1 MEVVSSYPAPASSA
15 LKAARPSAMVR
26 GGALDALRF
35 LASFLI
41 VLYHFGAE
49 APVRLWLFHPVF
61 ARGYLATDFFLMLS
75 GYVLGRAYGR
85 GVAAGTVSGPEF
97 LRRRLTRIWPGHL
110 MMLGCFAVFV
120 LLAEAVDLPSIH
132 PEQYRWTAFLMQAPL
147 ISAWGFE
154 GGDGWNMPTWSL
166 SALAV
171 CYAVFPLVWRGQAK
185 VRSAWLVLGV
195 ALALLVGA
203 DQLYRQIL
211 ARPLYDIPFHPGV
224 LRAVPLFV
232 VGMALARVTT
242 ASPLSAKAAK
252 VLGWSAGAL
261 LVGLQIL
268 GRFDTAS
275 IFAIAAIILACGS
288 RPVARPSA
296 TMEWGAKLSFSL
308 FLTHA
313 LTGAIL
319 YGALHHLITV
329 TPIPLGVQWVMW
341 ATGFPLALAV
351 AYAFDRYADQPVQA
365 WLQSQ
370 IRARRAP
377 RPEPAPSA

>member
-1 MEVVSSYPAPASSA
+1 MDVVSAPSQTRAAASAA
-15 LKAARPSAMVR
+15 LVR
-26 GGALDALRF
+26 GGALDSLRF

-49 APVRLWLFHPVF
+49 SPIRLWLLHPVF

-85 GVAAGTVSGPEF
+85 GVGDGSVSGPQF

-110 MMLGCFAVFV
+110 IMLAFFAVFV

-147 ISAWGFE
+147 VSAWGFD

-171 CYAVFPLVWRGQAK
+171 CYAVFPLLWRGQAK
-185 VRSAWLVLGV
+185 LRQAWLVLG
-195 ALALLVGA
+195 LAVMLLIGA
-203 DQLYRQIL
+203 DHLYRAVL
-211 ARPLYDIPFHPGV
+211 ERSLYDIPFHQGV
-224 LRAVPLFV
+224 LRAVPLFA
-232 VGMALARVTT
+232 VGMALARVTST
-242 ASPLSAKAAK
+242 APLGPKAAQW
-252 VLGWSAGAL
+252 VGWSAGAL
-261 LVGLQIL
+261 FVGLQFL

-275 IFAIAAIILACGS
+275 ILSIAAIILACGS
-288 RPVARPSA
+288 RPVKHPSA

-319 YGALHHLITV
+319 YGALHHLIMV
-329 TPIPLGVQWVMW
+329 VPIPLGVQWVMW

-351 AYAFDRYADQPVQA
+351 AYAFDRYVDQPVQA

-370 IRARRAP
+370 FRGRRAP